1 MPASVSWLLTAAFT
15 ALAWTPL
22 THLWRGVTAWPADTA
37 GRRGSPVEVHRG
49 QASPPAAGSSLPAV
63 GSSLPA
69 NAAPSLRSPTRAD
82 SVAELVL
89 CAAMIAMTSPVGAPI
104 PAAGWQAV
112 LLLTLGW
119 SLTTR
124 RLHHL
129 APTATMLFML
139 TAMPHPADGHGPWL
153 TMPAM
158 GHGWW
163 TPFTFGAAAWFLLDA
178 AHSVPAWH
186 TDPARALS
194 RTGMSLGMACALVG
208 SA

>member
-1 MPASVSWLLTAAFT
+1 MPAFVSWLLTAAFA
-15 ALAWTPL
+15 ALAWAPL
-22 THLWRGVTAWPADTA
+22 AHLRRDA
-37 GRRGSPVEVHRG
+37 GLSPVAASSGEGHRPR
-49 QASPPAAGSSLPAV
+49 APLAAGSSLPA
-63 GSSLPA
+63 
-69 NAAPSLRSPTRAD
+69 NAPPPRRPPTRAD

-89 CAAMIAMTSPVGAPI
+89 CAGMIAMTSPVGAPI

-129 APTATMLFML
+129 ATTATMLFML
-139 TAMPHPADGHGPWL
+139 TAMPHPADDHGPWL

-163 TPFTFGAAAWFLLDA
+163 TPLTFAAAAWFLLEA
-178 AHSVPAWH
+178 ARLVPSWR
-186 TDPARALS
+186 TDPSRALS
-194 RTGMSLGMACALVG
+194 RTGMSLGMACALVVSG
-208 SA
+208 

>member
-1 MPASVSWLLTAAFT
+1 MPASVSWLLTAAFA
-15 ALAWTPL
+15 ALAWAPL
-22 THLWRGVTAWPADTA
+22 ANLRRGVAALPADA
-37 GRRGSPVEVHRG
+37 AERRESPVDVHRG
-49 QASPPAAGSSLPAV
+49 QAPLSAGSSLPTNAA
-63 GSSLPA
+63 LPA
-69 NAAPSLRSPTRAD
+69 NAPPPLRVPTRAD

-89 CAAMIAMTSPVGAPI
+89 CAAMIAMASPVGAPI

-124 RLHHL
+124 HLHHV
-129 APTATMLFML
+129 ATTATMLFML
-139 TAMPHPADGHGPWL
+139 TAMPHSGDHGPWL

-163 TPFTFGAAAWFLLDA
+163 TPITFAAAAWVLLEA
-178 AHSVPAWH
+178 AYSVPSWH
-186 TDPARALS
+186 MDPTRALS
-194 RTGMSLGMACALVG
+194 RTGMSLGMACALVA